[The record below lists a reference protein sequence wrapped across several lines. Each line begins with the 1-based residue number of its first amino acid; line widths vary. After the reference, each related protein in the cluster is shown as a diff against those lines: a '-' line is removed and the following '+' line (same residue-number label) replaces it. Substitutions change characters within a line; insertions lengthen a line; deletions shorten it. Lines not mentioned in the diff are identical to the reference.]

1 MKKLGYYISFI
12 LYKNEWKK
20 SGKTFYQR
28 NKEVILHRGKEYY
41 KSNKEVLIKKVRKKH
56 RELSDKQKDEKR
68 EYVRNR
74 YKT

>member
-28 NKEVILHRGKEYY
+28 NKEVILHRGKEY
-41 KSNKEVLIKKVRKKH
+41 
-56 RELSDKQKDEKR
+56 
-68 EYVRNR
+68 
-74 YKT
+74 